1 MLIYITG
8 GARSGK
14 SRYAL
19 DLAKRLAKKVVFVA
33 TCFPNDADLRRRI
46 QWHRNERPK
55 HWRTIENTID
65 LAGVFSTVD
74 KNTQLILIDCLTMY
88 VSWRLMQKED
98 ETKIAMRI
106 EKLCKNAVSSPMTT
120 LIVSNEVGSGL
131 VPPTELGRKFRDY
144 AGRAN
149 QIVARYAQEAYVLI
163 SGIPLPLKPATT
175 SQAGPPRTQWRR
187 SRP

>member
-33 TCFPNDADLRRRI
+33 TCLPNDEDLRRRI
-46 QWHRNERPK
+46 QWHRSERPK
-55 HWRTIENTID
+55 HWRTMENTMD
-65 LAGVFSTVD
+65 LAGVFSAVD
-74 KNTQLILIDCLTMY
+74 KSTQLILIDCLTMY

-98 ETKIAMRI
+98 ESKIAARI
-106 EKLCKNAVSSPMTT
+106 EKLCKAAVLSPLTT
-120 LIVSNEVGSGL
+120 IIVSNEVGSGL
-131 VPPTELGRKFRDY
+131 VPTTELGRKFRDY

-149 QIVARYAQEAYVLI
+149 QIVARSAQEVYVLI
-163 SGIPLPLKPATT
+163 SGIPLSLKGAVHD
-175 SQAGPPRTQWRR
+175 R
-187 SRP
+187 

>member
-33 TCFPNDADLRRRI
+33 TCLPNDDDLRRRI
-46 QWHRNERPK
+46 EWHKSERPK
-55 HWRTIENTID
+55 HWQTIENRTD
-65 LAGVFSTVD
+65 LSEIYSIAGKSAE
-74 KNTQLILIDCLTMY
+74 LILIDCLTMY
-88 VSWRLMQKED
+88 VAWRLMKKEN
-98 ETKIAMRI
+98 ESTIAARI
-106 EKLCKNAVSSPMTT
+106 EKLCKAAVSSPLTT
-120 LIVSNEVGSGL
+120 IIVSNEVGSGV
-131 VPPTELGRKFRDY
+131 VPTTELGRTFRDH

-163 SGIPLPLKPATT
+163 TGIP
-175 SQAGPPRTQWRR
+175 
-187 SRP
+187 